1 MELYHPAKDI
11 NGQFILARRLSSYT
25 IDLKKKIFSRW
36 IDEQPHIG
44 DIPANEVPISLVE
57 EHPDVLHAFYHVFL
71 GS

>member
-1 MELYHPAKDI
+1 MVMASGGPKDH
-11 NGQFILARRLSSYT
+11 QKKCARSQYAGVRDVS
-25 IDLKKKIFSRW
+25 
-36 IDEQPHIG
+36 EQPHIG